1 MTGSRVAGRYAHS
14 ASSRVRPFLWL
25 ALVLLVEVMVAAVVL
40 QLVPQPLRAL
50 SAMLLLPLPPGG
62 ADGFLLGGE

>member
-25 ALVLLVEVMVAAVVL
+25 ALVLLVVMVAAVVL

-50 SAMLLLPLPPGG
+50 SAMLLPPLPPGG
-62 ADGFLLGGE
+62 AEGFLLGGE